1 MIYDIIIIGGGISG
15 LYSAYKL
22 LQNNNKNKL
31 KILVLEKNNY
41 LGGRI
46 KTYRSLINNTKYSWE
61 EGAGRFNTKHVKL
74 LKLIDELGLSD
85 KIININAKIK
95 FYPSGK
101 YDEHFIHKSPFIY
114 INKVVEYSKN
124 LTKEELQKLTF
135 VELSKKILTPPEIKF
150 ILDSFGY
157 YAQLIRMNS
166 WNAINLFENG
176 MNPKNKFFSL
186 IGGMDQIIFY
196 LKKRI
201 IELGGKIK
209 LNRSVTDIKYIK
221 NNNYKEEKFSIN
233 NFYITTE
240 CLQKKLKAKKVILAV
255 PKPDLLLFNILK
267 KKNIEKML
275 NSIYYKSLC
284 RIYSIFPKSNNGNTW
299 FNNISKLTTNNKSR
313 YIIPINKESGLI
325 MISYSDSKFAD
336 YWQKL
341 YKDRGI
347 LEVNN
352 QLKEN
357 TRKTLDIEIPK
368 PIFTKLSYWKCAI
381 GFWKKNKDSTVIS
394 KNIMQPIKDIDLYI
408 CGENYSETQ
417 GWIEGALES
426 STRLLSIII

>member
-1 MIYDIIIIGGGISG
+1 MIYDIIIIGGGISS

-22 LQNNNKNKL
+22 LQNNNNNTKKL
-31 KILVLEKNNY
+31 KILILEKNNY

-46 KTYRSLINNTKYSWE
+46 KTYRTSKNNIQYSWE

-101 YDEHFIHKSPFIY
+101 YDQKFIHKSPFIY
-114 INKVVEYSKN
+114 INKVIDFSKKM
-124 LTKEELQKLTF
+124 TQEELQKLTF
-135 VELSKKILTPPEIKF
+135 IELSKKILSQSEIKF

-157 YAQLIRMNS
+157 YAQLIKMNS
-166 WNAINLFENG
+166 WNAIHLFENG

-186 IGGMDQIIFY
+186 IGGMDQIISR
-196 LKKRI
+196 LKEKI

-209 LNRSVTDIKYIK
+209 LNTNVTDIKYIDK
-221 NNNYKEEKFSIN
+221 
-233 NFYITTE
+233 FYITTK
-240 CLQKKLKAKKVILAV
+240 CLQKKLKARKVVLAI
-255 PKPDLLLFNILK
+255 PKPDLLVFNILK
-267 KKNIEKML
+267 QKSIQKML
-275 NSIYYKSLC
+275 NSINYKSLC
-284 RIYSIFPKSNNGNTW
+284 RIYSIFPKSDNNTVW
-299 FNNISKLTTNNKSR
+299 FNNIYKLTTNNKSR
-313 YIIPINKESGLI
+313 YIIPIDKESGLI

-341 YKDRGI
+341 YKTRGI
-347 LEVNN
+347 LEVNDK
-352 QLKEN
+352 LKEN
-357 TRKTLDIEIPK
+357 TKKTLDIEIPK

-381 GFWKKNKDSTVIS
+381 GFWKKNKNSEIIS
-394 KNIMQPIKDIDLYI
+394 KKIIKPIKDMDLYI

-426 STRLLSIII
+426 VTNVINII